1 MITASTRVSEALS
14 QRPELREVL
23 AAFHPAFTRLQH
35 PVLGRVL
42 PKLVTVA
49 DAARIAGVDV
59 EALVAV
65 MNCPVSPPSAASVQP
80 PMAPHSPPEA
90 APGAAPG
97 VVESA
102 PRWFDASVA
111 RSLDVRPLI
120 ERGEEPL
127 AQILGA
133 IRGLSPGSQLT
144 VIAPFDPVPLVGLL
158 SRQGWSAWTR
168 WEEGACLVTFGRASG
183 GEVAAAD
190 IVPPIELLQ
199 IDGVW
204 TIDVRKL
211 PPPEPMRQ
219 VLAAVDAGRLPLR
232 ILHAREPALL
242 WSKLEER
249 GLQWTVSHSAD
260 AVLIDVS
267 RR

>member
-1 MITASTRVSEALS
+1 MITSATRVSEALT

-23 AAFHPAFTRLQH
+23 VAFHPAFTRLHH

-42 PKLVTVA
+42 PRLVTVA

-65 MNCPVSPPSAASVQP
+65 MNCPVSAHPALSA
-80 PMAPHSPPEA
+80 EA
-90 APGAAPG
+90 AGPPAQ
-97 VVESA
+97 VEA
-102 PRWFDASVA
+102 LAEATPQPAEPPPRWFDVSAT

-127 AQILGA
+127 AQILAA
-133 IRGLSPGSQLT
+133 IRGLGAGGQLT
-144 VIAPFDPVPLVGLL
+144 LIAPFDPVPLVGLL

-168 WEEGACLVTFGRASG
+168 WDEGACFVTFGRAASG
-183 GEVAAAD
+183 EATPAEST
-190 IVPPIELLQ
+190 PPMELLETE
-199 IDGVW
+199 GGW
-204 TIDVRKL
+204 TLDVRQL

-232 ILHAREPALL
+232 IVHAREPALL
-242 WSKLEER
+242 WPALQER

-260 AVLIDVS
+260 AVLIDV
-267 RR
+267 RRG